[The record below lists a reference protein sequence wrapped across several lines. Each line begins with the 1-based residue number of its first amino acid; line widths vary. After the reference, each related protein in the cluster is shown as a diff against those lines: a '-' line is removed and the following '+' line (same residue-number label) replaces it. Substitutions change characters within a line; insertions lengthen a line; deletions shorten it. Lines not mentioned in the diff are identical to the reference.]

1 MVISARRVPPYHT
14 ETRLKNSGFKFAFDP
29 IRCKFKPTQETL
41 QVCEES
47 GTDLAQSVKK
57 LRKQKDRA
65 AQKQIASSGAAAGA
79 SDTAAAV
86 GRIVGSL
93 CAVTARSGRGARVR
107 SRFPFTPGS
116 FTVVRAHA

>member
-1 MVISARRVPPYHT
+1 M
-14 ETRLKNSGFKFAFDP
+14 KNSGFKFAFDP

-65 AQKQIASSGAAAGA
+65 AQKQISSSGAAAGA

-93 CAVTARSGRGARVR
+93 CAVTARSGRGARR
-107 SRFPFTPGS
+107 SLHSIRS
-116 FTVVRAHA
+116 CICDDCLRS